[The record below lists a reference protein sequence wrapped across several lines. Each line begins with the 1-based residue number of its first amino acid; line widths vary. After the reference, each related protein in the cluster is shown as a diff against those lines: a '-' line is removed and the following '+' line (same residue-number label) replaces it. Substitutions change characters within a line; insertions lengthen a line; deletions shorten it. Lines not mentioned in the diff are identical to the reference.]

1 MMSHSLDIKGNNIIH
16 DFDPFI
22 SFYNP
27 ENDHTL
33 SNNYFLTRKHHMK
46 LSLRIVKF
54 NEHLVQNDT
63 HITGWSGIKFFLE
76 FNTSLFKHR
85 RTIHRKKPLTTFGR
99 RKPSIFFFSHNLYYL
114 SSRFMRYR
122 NLLVKVRKT
131 YYHNITFFRQVRP
144 LNRYLFFH
152 LFLKLH
158 HFSFR
163 LPLWI
168 KAIYKKRYI
177 FFLYYIGFRISVYKR
192 ALIKPLD
199 GPKPWKAFFYD
210 PFKIRNL
217 MHRNHKRKH
226 RARQRVRL
234 LNHYLSKRK
243 RNWKT
248 TYHLK
253 RYTPEFRAQ
262 TKLIIQAFKSNHG
275 NKRLFLLDM
284 LSRTVSYRLVNY
296 RKRLGKKNGFFMRL
310 RRLRRLLRNYLR
322 AFPKLQYHRRINR
335 NQHLVP
341 MKLRSLKK
349 QEAILVKKH
358 RYTNGVISL
367 KPSLLR
373 FNPKIK
379 RFKRYFSHF
388 KRKKRIPRWLKPKR
402 YIKRRTVPKVYYPS
416 YRIVYLRRRMFIKQ
430 SFRMTKMRRKLRL
443 VLVDHRLFRH
453 YCRFIKSIRK
463 KPKMLNYYLRKRVL
477 RQRRYLRAN
486 YRRVRRV
493 FHGYNKRLNKRLMRK
508 QIVIIK
514 NPLRAAKKA
523 SKKIFIRYKP
533 WIARWKL
540 MNKLVRFFYTEQ
552 IINPILKQ

>member
-46 LSLRIVKF
+46 LALRIVKF

-85 RTIHRKKPLTTFGR
+85 RTIHRKKPLTAFGR
-99 RKPSIFFFSHNLYYL
+99 LKPSIFFFSHNLYYL

-122 NLLVKVRKT
+122 NLLVKVKKT

-144 LNRYLFFH
+144 LNRYLFFN

-158 HFSFR
+158 HLSFR

-177 FFLYYIGFRISVYKR
+177 LFLYYLGFRISVYKR

-199 GPKPWKAFFYD
+199 GPKPWKAFFFD

-226 RARQRVRL
+226 RARRRVHL
-234 LNHYLSKRK
+234 LNHYLNKRK
-243 RNWKT
+243 HNWKT

-253 RYTPEFRAQ
+253 TYTPEFRAQ

-275 NKRLFLLDM
+275 TKRLP
-284 LSRTVSYRLVNY
+284 RTVSYRLVNY
-296 RKRLGKKNGFFMRL
+296 IKRLGKKHGFFMRL
-310 RRLRRLLRNYLR
+310 RRLLRNYFWP
-322 AFPKLQYHRRINR
+322 FPKLQYHRRIKR
-335 NQHLVP
+335 NKHLDP
-341 MKLRSLKK
+341 KKLRTLER
-349 QEAILVKKH
+349 QRAIVVKNH
-358 RYTNGVISL
+358 LYTNGVISL
-367 KPSLLR
+367 KPSILS
-373 FNPKIK
+373 FNSKSK
-379 RFKRYFSHF
+379 KFKRDFSHF
-388 KRKKRIPRWLKPKR
+388 KWKKRIPRWLKPKR
-402 YIKRRTVPKVYYPS
+402 YRKRRIVPKVYY
-416 YRIVYLRRRMFIKQ
+416 
-430 SFRMTKMRRKLRL
+430 
-443 VLVDHRLFRH
+443 
-453 YCRFIKSIRK
+453 
-463 KPKMLNYYLRKRVL
+463 LRKRRFSKKRRRIATKKREFTDMLLKSVL
-477 RQRRYLRAN
+477 KEDRLRPYLIKFMSKKPFELDFISDTTL
-486 YRRVRRV
+486 RVKRI
-493 FHGYNKRLNKRLMRK
+493 FYGYNKRLNRRLLKK
-508 QIVIIK
+508 QIVIIRD
-514 NPLRAAKKA
+514 PVLERAKV
-523 SKKIFIRYKP
+523 SKKRFTRYNT

-540 MNKLVRFFYTEQ
+540 MNKLVRAFYVESLNN
-552 IINPILKQ
+552 INQSL